1 MRQNE
6 ASFHRIL
13 TEKFSKN
20 NFLKKFV
27 KTQQFCI
34 FQLSSHFL
42 LTRKMSIYFAILLM
56 SCSLL
61 FPVEQLLLQFEIKF
75 LRSEIINLEL
85 K

>member
-42 LTRKMSIYFAILLM
+42 LTRKMSIFFAILLM

-61 FPVEQLLLQFEIKF
+61 FQQLLQQFEIKF